1 MLVTDDLDEAEARRS
16 ADEDPVRAYLREIG
30 RIRLLT
36 AAEEVA
42 IGRRIEQGQIAILRA
57 LAGSPAAV
65 ASILLLAA
73 ALRRGDLDAEDVF
86 VSADRAELSPAVR
99 RAIRAAL
106 ARLARLARDQ
116 RRGEPRAP
124 GRIADLL
131 ATLPL
136 RASALEG
143 VVRELRRSG
152 DPALSAPAATAVLA
166 RLAEH
171 ERVLAQAR
179 RELME
184 ANLRLVVSI
193 AKRYAGNELGLLD
206 LIQEGNLGLMKA
218 VERFQ
223 YRRGFKF
230 STYATW
236 WIRQGISRALANQG
250 RLIRLPAHMV
260 EALYRINRIE
270 RALTARG
277 ANATPEELAVH
288 SGVTADTVRVLLA
301 ASQRP
306 LSLEA
311 PMGDHAGV
319 GDFLPDA
326 ETAPPTERLLQD
338 DLARR
343 IQHSFGMLTAR
354 EREILR
360 LRFGFD
366 DAEEHTLEEVGVRF
380 AVSRERIRQLEARAL
395 RKLRRPLAGEVEER
409 RMVQMRPP

>member
-1 MLVTDDLDEAEARRS
+1 MLVTDDLDETEGRRS
-16 ADEDPVRAYLREIG
+16 DDEDPVRSYLREIG
-30 RIRLLT
+30 RIRLLS
-36 AAEEVA
+36 AADEVA
-42 IGRRIEQGQIAILRA
+42 IGRRIEMGQLAIRKA

-65 ASILLLAA
+65 ASVLQLAG
-73 ALRRGDLDAEDVF
+73 ALRRGQLDVEDVF
-86 VSADRAELSPAVR
+86 VCPDRAELSPAAQR
-99 RAIRAAL
+99 GIRGGL
-106 ARLARLARDQ
+106 TRLARLAGAH
-116 RRGEPRAP
+116 RRGARPVPEQ
-124 GRIADLL
+124 IADLL
-131 ATLPL
+131 ETLPF
-136 RASALEG
+136 RAGAIEG

-152 DPALSAPAATAVLA
+152 DPALSARATAALLA
-166 RLAEH
+166 RIDEH
-171 ERVLAQAR
+171 EAVVAQAK

-193 AKRYAGNELGLLD
+193 AKRYASSELSLLD
-206 LIQEGNLGLMKA
+206 LVQEGNLGLMKA

-260 EALYRINRIE
+260 EALYRINRVE

-277 ANATPEELAVH
+277 ANATAEELAGG
-288 SGVTADTVRVLLA
+288 SGVTADTVRVLLR

-319 GDFLPDA
+319 GDFLQD
-326 ETAPPTERLLQD
+326 TATTSPTERVLQD
-338 DLARR
+338 DLVRR
-343 IQHSFGMLTAR
+343 VQHSLDMLTAR
-354 EREILR
+354 EREILQ
-360 LRFGFD
+360 LRFGFGD
-366 DAEEHTLEEVGVRF
+366 RDEHTLEEVGVRF

-395 RKLRRPLAGEVEER
+395 RKLRLPLAGAVEATPGAA
-409 RMVQMRPP
+409 RPL